1 MKQNKKKIEI
11 EVKIRALIVD
21 PNSGSPVLVL
31 KDIESEER
39 VPIWVG
45 ACEANAIAS
54 AIENIAAPRPMTHDL
69 LKNLINQ
76 LDLIVLRVIITE
88 LKDNTY
94 YSVIEMISSNP
105 PEEKNKPI
113 FYLDA
118 RPSDAIALALR
129 CGCPVFVDETI
140 LKNSSNFTNK
150 DENPTQEAILSED
163 WPDLL
168 DDNID
173 LPM

>member
-31 KDIESEER
+31 KDIESEEM

-76 LDLIVLRVIITE
+76 LDLIVSRVIITE

-94 YSVIEMISSNP
+94 YSVIEIISSITSDK
-105 PEEKNKPI
+105 KNQSV

-129 CGCPVFVDETI
+129 CACPVFVNETI
-140 LKNSSNFTNK
+140 LKNSNNFTNK
-150 DENPTQEAILSED
+150 GEDSTQEVTLSED

-168 DDNID
+168 DDSND

>member
-1 MKQNKKKIEI
+1 MKYDGLQDL

-31 KDIESEER
+31 KDINSEEM

-54 AIENIAAPRPMTHDL
+54 AIENISSPRPMTHDL
-69 LKNLINQ
+69 LKNLVNQ
-76 LDLIVLRVIITE
+76 VNLIVKRVVITE
-88 LKDNTY
+88 LKENTY
-94 YSVIEMISSNP
+94 FSTIEMVSISD
-105 PEEKNKPI
+105 EMV
-113 FYLDA
+113 YLDA

-129 CGCPVFVDETI
+129 CASPIYVRRE
-140 LKNSSNFTNK
+140 
-150 DENPTQEAILSED
+150 ILSSSAKAFSDADSDEDELSLNKTGDD
-163 WPDLL
+163 WPELL
-168 DDNID
+168 DDNNEG

>member
-1 MKQNKKKIEI
+1 MSDKGKEL

-31 KDIESEER
+31 RDTEGEGM

-54 AIENIAAPRPMTHDL
+54 AIENLAAPRPMTHDL
-69 LKNLINQ
+69 LRNLINQ
-76 LDLIVLRVIITE
+76 MGYEVVRVTITE

-94 YSVIEMISSNP
+94 FSLIQLIDEAGNSIS
-105 PEEKNKPI
+105 
-113 FYLDA
+113 LDA

-129 CGCPVFVDETI
+129 CGCPIFVQESILAEQSKASDEGE
-140 LKNSSNFTNK
+140 SSRGGTTG
-150 DENPTQEAILSED
+150 DED
-163 WPDLL
+163 WPEVL
-168 DDNID
+168 DDAGGFS
-173 LPM
+173 M